1 MRLPTLS
8 LVALGIGCIG
18 VVSSTRAEETLW
30 RDVIAVDQKTG
41 RLQRLAETPNRR
53 DLQVDLPA
61 LNQIIKE
68 GMSSPSGSF
77 LISLPSPD
85 GGFQDFE
92 FRASKVM
99 SAALAA
105 KYPTI
110 QAFTGRSVDRR
121 AIPAQLEVT
130 AQGISA
136 QILESGNRW
145 MIDPSD
151 RASRDLVA
159 SYFARDLDRSADT
172 FQCLVS
178 GEKHD
183 PTAHL
188 RNRNQLRKSAPS
200 SKHRHARS
208 RGAQVRTYRLAV
220 ATTGEYGAYHGGTTE
235 EALSAVVRTINR
247 VDGVFRVELSVG
259 LQLIANNDVIVYT
272 DPDTDPFEGND
283 DSEVLIDE
291 SQSVITENIGSENFD
306 LGHTFSTGAGG
317 LAGTGPCDDD
327 SKAKGITG
335 LSSPEGDKYDV
346 DYVAHEIGHQL
357 SMNHTFNGVAGNCGD
372 NRAGTAA
379 FEPGAGSTIMGYA
392 GNCGADDLQA
402 NSDAI
407 FHSYSFEEAANLIEN
422 GQGANC
428 GTLESSG
435 NVAPSAEAGPNYT
448 VPAETALVL
457 NGSGSDS
464 DDDSLTYLWEQ
475 RDLGTAGPLSAA
487 DDGSIPLFR
496 VFTPVSSAKRYLPKL
511 EKVVSGELDY
521 SEKVPV
527 KSRTMDFALTARD
540 SRGGVTSDT
549 MQVEVVAA
557 PLVGKPFSLAEPNEG
572 GESLGS
578 MGTVRWNVAETDS
591 APVSAAQVELYL
603 STDGGVNFSNTPFA
617 TTANDGYARVSFP
630 SGVQTNNARIMLKG
644 KDNIFFDVTDKD
656 FSLNSNAS
664 ATPEVPAPTN
674 VGLTAGDGRID
685 VTFSAGSASGVNR
698 HDVACIGAPSS
709 QSVSGSSSPGLDF
722 DGEAITSSI
731 TLDDAGVVPIDGLQV
746 TVDISFAYRGDVRI
760 ELTSPSGTTAQL
772 KADDYYDDEADI
784 KETYTAT
791 AFAGETISGSWVL
804 TVTDVYEGY
813 DSGTFNSWS
822 LSGIGLTPPR
832 VVSGSATPDQ
842 AITYGSPVSSSIA
855 LTATG
860 EVSPDEFEV
869 TVDISHAY
877 RGDLVLE
884 LESPSGKLVKLKDS
898 SDDGTDDITG
908 TYPTT
913 LIPVE
918 PLTEFVGESLAGN
931 WVLRVTD
938 VYESDD
944 GVLNSWNILHNQYTF
959 TNSGSVSPI
968 TLQGLPNEVSYTC
981 SIAGVYTGVTP
992 SRQSESKSAGS
1003 VTLQPGSGSGNDSG
1017 GAGSDDTG
1025 GDTGSGGSGGDS
1037 GSDDSRAETAFSQ
1050 ILQTILGFLS
1060 DTEELPKTQTV
1071 EARAAGED
1079 STAVNQIPV
1088 LSPFWLSALM
1098 VLTSILGVGFQR
1110 QFRRQAPPT
1119 IRG

>member
-1 MRLPTLS
+1 MKLPNLS
-8 LVALGIGCIG
+8 VMVLGICCFG
-18 VVSSTRAEETLW
+18 VVLSTHADEALW
-30 RDVIAVDQKTG
+30 RDVVVADTKMGGI
-41 RLQRLAETPNRR
+41 QRLAETPNRR
-53 DLQVDLPA
+53 DLEVDLPA
-61 LNQIIKE
+61 LNQLIQE

-77 LISLPSPD
+77 LLALPSPD

-99 SAALAA
+99 STVLAA
-105 KYPTI
+105 KYPSI
-110 QAFTGRSVDRR
+110 QAFTGQSVDRR
-121 AIPAQLEVT
+121 SIPAQLEVT

-145 MIDPSD
+145 MIDPSN
-151 RASRDLVA
+151 RSSRDRVV
-159 SYFARDLDRSADT
+159 SYFARDLDQSADS
-172 FQCLVS
+172 FQCQVS
-178 GEKHD
+178 DKKHD
-183 PTAHL
+183 PTAYL
-188 RNRNQLRKSAPS
+188 RNRDQFKKPLSS
-200 SKHRHARS
+200 SKNRQARS
-208 RGAQVRTYRLAV
+208 RGSQVRTYRLAV

-247 VDGVFRVELSVG
+247 VDGIFRVELSVG
-259 LQLIANNDVIVYT
+259 LQLIGNNDVIVYT

-283 DSEVLIDE
+283 DSDTLIEE
-291 SQSVITENIGSENFD
+291 SQSVITDNIGSENFD

-317 LAGTGPCDDD
+317 VAATGPCDDD
-327 SKAKGITG
+327 TKARGITG

-407 FHSYSFEEAANLIEN
+407 FHSFSFEEAANLIEE

-435 NVAPSAEAGPNYT
+435 NVAPSSEAGPNYT

-457 NGSGSDS
+457 DGSGSDS

-475 RDLGTAGPLSAA
+475 RDLGAAGPLSAA

-511 EKVVSGELDY
+511 ETVVSGEADY

-540 SRGGVTSDT
+540 GRGGVTSDT

-557 PLVGKPFSLAEPNEG
+557 PLVGEPFSLAEPNEG

-578 MGTVRWNVAETDS
+578 IGTVRWNIAETDS

-603 STDGGVNFSNTPFA
+603 STDGGVTFSNTPFA
-617 TTANDGYARVSFP
+617 ATANDGYARVSFP
-630 SGVQTNNARIMLKG
+630 SGVQTNTARIMLKG

-685 VTFSAGSASGVNR
+685 ITFSAGSTSGVNR

-709 QSVSGSSSPGLDF
+709 QSVSGSASPGLDF
-722 DGEAITSSI
+722 DGEAVTSSI
-731 TLDDAGVVPIDGLQV
+731 ILGDVGVIPRDGLQV
-746 TVDISFAYRGDVRI
+746 TVDISFAYRGDVRV
-760 ELTSPSGTTAQL
+760 ELTSPSGITAQL
-772 KADDYYDDEADI
+772 KADDYYDDAADI
-784 KETYTAT
+784 KETYTTT
-791 AFAGETISGSWVL
+791 AFAGEAISGSWML
-804 TVTDVYEGY
+804 TVTDLYEGY
-813 DSGTFNSWS
+813 DSGTFNSWN

-832 VVSGSATPDQ
+832 MVSGSATPDQ
-842 AITYGSPVSSSIA
+842 AITKGSPVNSSIS
-855 LTATG
+855 LTADG
-860 EVSPDEFEV
+860 VVSADVFEV
-869 TVDISHAY
+869 TVDISHTY

-884 LESPSGKLVKLKDS
+884 LESPGGKAVTLKES
-898 SDDGTDDITG
+898 STDDSTVDISG

-913 LIPVE
+913 LIPAN
-918 PLTEFVGESLAGN
+918 PLTGFVDESLAGN

-938 VYESDD
+938 TYEGDD
-944 GVLNSWNILHNQYTF
+944 GVLNSWSIRQDQYTF
-959 TNSGSVSPI
+959 TGSGSGSPV
-968 TLQGLPNEVSYTC
+968 TLQDLPNDSTYTC

-1003 VTLQPGSGSGNDSG
+1003 ATLQAGSGSGNDSG
-1017 GAGSDDTG
+1017 GAGSDDSG
-1025 GDTGSGGSGGDS
+1025 GGTGSDDSGGGS
-1037 GSDDSRAETAFSQ
+1037 GSDDSRAEAAFSQ
-1050 ILQTILGFLS
+1050 VLQTILGFLS
-1060 DTEELPKTQTV
+1060 SAAESPKAETIKS
-1071 EARAAGED
+1071 RAADED
-1079 STAVNQIPV
+1079 SSSVKQIPV

-1098 VLTSILGVGFQR
+1098 VLISLVGIGFQR
-1110 QFRRQAPPT
+1110 QFRRQAPP
-1119 IRG
+1119 RN